1 MALRKQSRGE
11 VTREALMR
19 AAEKLI
25 ASKGLENI
33 TIREIVD
40 AAGQKNESALQYH
53 FQNLTGLV
61 RAIHA
66 VRDKQIHAMR
76 AIQIEK
82 LGEKT
87 VEPTLRDVC
96 KLMVEPAFL
105 LAKSKPDFRQYVKAF
120 GHEIALTDQ
129 SALKFVRR
137 QGGDTDAEI
146 NRLLRSALPGL
157 NDAAFDRRLDSAVRF
172 VASSMYHEARQ
183 PNAFRGD
190 QAELFFGSL
199 IDSLVGLLGAP
210 ESAETKA
217 VARSLAKAQVQ

>member
-1 MALRKQSRGE
+1 MVVRKQSRGD

-61 RAIHA
+61 RAVYA
-66 VRDKQIHAMR
+66 VRDNQIHEMR
-76 AIQIEK
+76 AVQIEK
-82 LGEKT
+82 LNNETAK
-87 VEPTLRDVC
+87 PTLRDVC

-129 SALKFVRR
+129 SALKIVRR
-137 QGGDTDAEI
+137 QGGDTDHEI
-146 NRLLRSALPGL
+146 DRLLRSVLPGL
-157 NDAAFDRRLDSAVRF
+157 DDAAFERRLDGAVRF

-183 PNAFRGD
+183 PNAFKGD
-190 QAELFFGSL
+190 PAELFFNSL
-199 IDSLVGLLGAP
+199 IDSLVGLLGAA
-210 ESAETKA
+210 ESVETKA
-217 VARSLAKAQVQ
+217 IARNLAQAQLK

>member
-1 MALRKQSRGE
+1 MVVRKQSRGD

-61 RAIHA
+61 RAVHA
-66 VRDKQIHAMR
+66 VRDNQIHEMR
-76 AIQIEK
+76 AVQIEK
-82 LGEKT
+82 LNNETAK
-87 VEPTLRDVC
+87 PTLRDVC

-129 SALKFVRR
+129 SALKIVRR
-137 QGGDTDAEI
+137 QGGDTDHEI
-146 NRLLRSALPGL
+146 DRLLRSVLPGL
-157 NDAAFDRRLDSAVRF
+157 DDAAFERRLDGAVRF

-183 PNAFRGD
+183 PNAFKGD
-190 QAELFFGSL
+190 RAELFFNSL
-199 IDSLVGLLGAP
+199 IDSLVGLLGAA
-210 ESAETKA
+210 ESVETKA
-217 VARSLAKAQVQ
+217 IARNLAQAQLK

>member
-1 MALRKQSRGE
+1 MVVRKQSRGD

-61 RAIHA
+61 RAVHA
-66 VRDKQIHAMR
+66 VRDNQIHEMR
-76 AIQIEK
+76 AVQIEK
-82 LGEKT
+82 LNNETAK
-87 VEPTLRDVC
+87 PTLRDVC

-129 SALKFVRR
+129 SALKIVRR
-137 QGGDTDAEI
+137 QGGDTDHEI
-146 NRLLRSALPGL
+146 DRLLRSVLPGL
-157 NDAAFDRRLDSAVRF
+157 DDAAFERRLDGAVRF

-183 PNAFRGD
+183 PNAFKGD
-190 QAELFFGSL
+190 RAELFFSSL
-199 IDSLVGLLGAP
+199 IDSLVGLLGAA
-210 ESAETKA
+210 ESVETKA
-217 VARSLAKAQVQ
+217 IARNLAQAQLK

>member
-1 MALRKQSRGE
+1 MVVRKQSRGD

-61 RAIHA
+61 QAIHA
-66 VRDKQIHAMR
+66 KRDAQIHAMR
-76 AIQIEK
+76 SVEIEK
-82 LGEKT
+82 LSRKT
-87 VEPTLRDVC
+87 AEPTLRDVC
-96 KLMVEPAFL
+96 ELMIGPAFL

-129 SALKFVRR
+129 SALKIVRR
-137 QGGDTDAEI
+137 QGGDTDHEI
-146 NRLLRSALPGL
+146 NRLLRSVLPSL
-157 NDAAFDRRLDSAVRF
+157 DDAAFERRFQLLAPRVRKTSLRCNIIFRTSRAWYERYIPF
-172 VASSMYHEARQ
+172 VMRRYMRC
-183 PNAFRGD
+183 
-190 QAELFFGSL
+190 ELLKSR
-199 IDSLVGLLGAP
+199 S
-210 ESAETKA
+210 SAEKQLSQRCETFA
-217 VARSLAKAQVQ
+217 S

>member
-1 MALRKQSRGE
+1 MVVQKQSRGDI
-11 VTREALMR
+11 TREALMR

-53 FQNLTGLV
+53 FKNLTGLV
-61 RAIHA
+61 GAIHA
-66 VRDKQIHAMR
+66 DRDAQIHAAR
-76 AIQIEK
+76 TVQIEK
-82 LGEKT
+82 LAGKT
-87 VEPTLRDVC
+87 GKPTLRDVC

-129 SALKFVRR
+129 SALRIVRR
-137 QGGDTDAEI
+137 KGGDTNVEI
-146 NRLLRSALPGL
+146 NRLLRSVMPTLDG
-157 NDAAFDRRLDSAVRF
+157 AAFDRRLESAVRF
-172 VASSMYHEARQ
+172 VASSMYHQARL
-183 PNAFRGD
+183 PNAFKGN
-190 QAELFFGSL
+190 QTELFFSSL

-210 ESAETKA
+210 ESAETQA
-217 VARSLAKAQVQ
+217 IARDVAKAQVK

>member
-1 MALRKQSRGE
+1 MVVRKQSRGD

-66 VRDKQIHAMR
+66 ARDKQIHAMR
-76 AIQIEK
+76 AIEIEK
-82 LGEKT
+82 LSRKT

-120 GHEIALTDQ
+120 GHELALTDQ
-129 SALKFVRR
+129 SVLKVVRR
-137 QGGDTDAEI
+137 RGGDTDIEI
-146 NRLLRSALPGL
+146 NRLLRSVLPEL
-157 NDAAFDRRLDSAVRF
+157 NAAAFDRRLESAVRF

-183 PNAFRGD
+183 PNAFKGD
-190 QAELFFGSL
+190 RAELFFSSL
-199 IDSLVGLLGAP
+199 IDSLGGLLGAP
-210 ESAETKA
+210 ESAETRA
-217 VARSLAKAQVQ
+217 IG